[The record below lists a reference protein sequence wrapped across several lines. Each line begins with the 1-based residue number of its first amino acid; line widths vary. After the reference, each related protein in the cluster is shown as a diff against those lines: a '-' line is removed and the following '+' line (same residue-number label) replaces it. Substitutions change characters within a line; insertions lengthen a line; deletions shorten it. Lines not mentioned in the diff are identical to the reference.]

1 MLIDESKSLLEG
13 WRVATGW
20 VGNLRV
26 HRTHPALSGTP
37 PERGSASGYEN
48 EGARVVSLACVAYPG
63 L

>member
-37 PERGSASGYEN
+37 PERGSASG
-48 EGARVVSLACVAYPG
+48 
-63 L
+63 